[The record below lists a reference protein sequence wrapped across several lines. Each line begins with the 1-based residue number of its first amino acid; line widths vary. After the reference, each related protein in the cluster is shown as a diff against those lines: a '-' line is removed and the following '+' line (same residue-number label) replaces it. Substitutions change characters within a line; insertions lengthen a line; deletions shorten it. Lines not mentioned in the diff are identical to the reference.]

1 MRHQTC
7 SAILKGRHFPG
18 LPPNFRPAPLDHI
31 YEKSNKAAK
40 GKNIARCP
48 SVAEKVTSKE
58 ASGSSVTSVSSNH
71 EELVRA
77 FNAHAS
83 ETPTT
88 PESGRR
94 NKCGVATSSEVTTES
109 DAAAEPDLLSF
120 CTSIGNSR
128 ALRVPALFKPADGDY
143 STVADTVGGISRT
156 ESTTSQ
162 EEEEDS
168 DEAKGLKRSHRR
180 PPRGQEPPARQQG
193 HRPSRGDPDYSYARP
208 VKKPGP
214 PPPPLSSTE
223 SNSAEYTDGWPR
235 AVTEEAYSRRH
246 TLEFSEAECD
256 HPSVKEALEPL
267 DQLMVDLELE
277 KIVFDTSKGGKLFT
291 TPL

>member
-7 SAILKGRHFPG
+7 SAILKERHFPG
-18 LPPNFRPAPLDHI
+18 LPPNFRAALDHI

-128 ALRVPALFKPADGDY
+128 ALRVPALFKPDGDY
-143 STVADTVGGISRT
+143 STVADTVGGRSRT
-156 ESTTSQ
+156 
-162 EEEEDS
+162 
-168 DEAKGLKRSHRR
+168 
-180 PPRGQEPPARQQG
+180 
-193 HRPSRGDPDYSYARP
+193 
-208 VKKPGP
+208 
-214 PPPPLSSTE
+214 
-223 SNSAEYTDGWPR
+223 
-235 AVTEEAYSRRH
+235 
-246 TLEFSEAECD
+246 
-256 HPSVKEALEPL
+256 
-267 DQLMVDLELE
+267 
-277 KIVFDTSKGGKLFT
+277 
-291 TPL
+291 

>member
-1 MRHQTC
+1 MRHQAC
-7 SAILKGRHFPG
+7 SAILKERHFPG
-18 LPPNFRPAPLDHI
+18 LPPNFRAALDHI

-58 ASGSSVTSVSSNH
+58 ESGSSVTFVSSNH

-83 ETPTT
+83 ETPT

-143 STVADTVGGISRT
+143 STVADTVGGRSRT

-168 DEAKGLKRSHRR
+168 GEAKGLKRSHNR
-180 PPRGQEPPARQQG
+180 PPRGHEPPARQQG
-193 HRPSRGDPDYSYARP
+193 HRPSGGDPDYSYARP

-223 SNSAEYTDGWPR
+223 SNSAEYTDDWPR
-235 AVTEEAYSRRH
+235 AVTGSVQ
-246 TLEFSEAECD
+246 
-256 HPSVKEALEPL
+256 PSTHWNS
-267 DQLMVDLELE
+267 Q
-277 KIVFDTSKGGKLFT
+277 KLNVT
-291 TPL
+291 IRL